1 MGTKAMTVL
10 PFDHL
15 TVAERLTLIDEL
27 WESLDPQD
35 IPLTD
40 AQKAEVD
47 LRLATVD
54 EDIKHGIPADEL
66 LAKLKQRYA

>member
-1 MGTKAMTVL
+1 MTVL